1 MDFYNFSQTQRRIT
15 DGAMGTYY
23 STLYGVNAGA
33 PELANETDPFRIQR
47 IHQEYIRAGA
57 DIIRTNTF
65 ASNKETL
72 CSHLADTPET
82 VRQVRAALAL
92 HVEFTQALVA
102 EEIEREVGIGD
113 VSRQRNHI
121 SL

>member
-1 MDFYNFSQTQRRIT
+1 MDFHKFFQTQRRIT

-72 CSHLADTPET
+72 CSHLADTPE
-82 VRQVRAALAL
+82 R
-92 HVEFTQALVA
+92 
-102 EEIEREVGIGD
+102 
-113 VSRQRNHI
+113 SRILDRIYQM
-121 SL
+121 SW